1 MNFANTNILVIG
13 GGKLGMSFADYFMHY
28 SCSFSLLVRSDAS
41 AKRATEAIPHY
52 RIVRSLDELS
62 DVPELII
69 LCVRDGEINTVS
81 GSIAQ
86 HFGDKLA
93 NKHIIHCSGIL
104 PSDELI
110 HCKECGAKIASLH
123 PFQTFAS
130 MSKEAF
136 YQIPWGIEGDASPV
150 FAEFISFMGGTA
162 YHIRKENKVLYHS
175 AAVTLS
181 NYLNSTLSLASSICD
196 NAEIDINAFAPR
208 IVNSTINNI
217 LSSSGASTLTGP
229 IARGDISTIRKHLE
243 GLSARNEL
251 AIPYAYMGLAT
262 LEMAKNA
269 EIISEE
275 FYSECK
281 ELLSSI
287 VRQNEII

>member
-1 MNFANTNILVIG
+1 MNFENTNILVIG

-41 AKRATEAIPHY
+41 FSRATTALPHSKV
-52 RIVRSLDELS
+52 IRSLSQLNAT
-62 DVPELII
+62 PYIII
-69 LCVRDGEINTVS
+69 LCVRDGEIGEVS
-81 GSIAQ
+81 DSIAQ
-86 HFGDKLA
+86 HFGSELA
-93 NKHIIHCSGIL
+93 NKHIIHCSGML